1 MLFASIAI
9 FLVSLLLVIRQP
21 AGLGIGTSAWL
32 GAGVALLV
40 GVVSVQDIPV
50 VWAIV
55 WDATFTLIS
64 LILISLILDAAGFF
78 EWSALHIARLAK
90 GHGLR
95 LFLFT
100 VLLTALMAA
109 LFANDGAVLIL
120 TPVVIEMLR
129 LLRLTPV
136 AMMAFV
142 VATGFVADSASLPF
156 KISNL
161 VNIIAANYAGI
172 GFNDYATVMM
182 AVNLIAVLASMLMLW
197 WYFRRDIPRYYD
209 MQELPVP
216 ASVIRDALVFR
227 AGWWVLGAVLITY
240 FLSQRWQIPTSL
252 ITATG
257 ALILLLLAA
266 RKHFSSQQGRAV
278 IPVWTLLREAPWQVV
293 IFSLGMYLVVYGLR
307 NQGLT
312 AQLGG
317 LFTELSHYG
326 LTVTAVSTGF
336 IMAILAAAM
345 NNLPAVLA
353 GSLAIAQTDVSP
365 VLREAMVYA
374 NIVGCDLGPK
384 MTPIGSLATLLWLHV
399 LAQRGITISWGQY
412 FRIGVILTVPVLL
425 VVLLSLSWVLTNLRY

>member
-1 MLFASIAI
+1 MLLIAIVI
-9 FLVSLLLVIRQP
+9 FLVTLALVIKQP
-21 AGLGIGTSAWL
+21 AGLEIGTSAWL
-32 GAGVALLV
+32 GAGVALLA
-40 GVVSVQDIPV
+40 GVVSIQDIPV

-78 EWSALHIARLAK
+78 EWSALHIARLAR
-90 GHGLR
+90 GSGLW
-95 LFLFT
+95 LFVFT
-100 VLLTALMAA
+100 ILLTAIMAA

-129 LLRLTPV
+129 VLRLKPV

-142 VATGFVADSASLPF
+142 IATGFVADSASLAF

-172 GFNDYATVMM
+172 GFNDYAAVMA
-182 AVNLIAVLASMLMLW
+182 AVNLISVLASLLILW

-209 MQELPVP
+209 MQGLSAP

-227 AGWWVLGAVLITY
+227 VGWWVLGGVLVAY

-252 ITATG
+252 ITAAG

-266 RKHFSSQQGRAV
+266 RKHFSTQQGQAV
-278 IPVWTLLREAPWQVV
+278 IPVWTLVREAPWQVV
-293 IFSLGMYLVVYGLR
+293 TFSLGMYLVVYGLR

-312 AQLGG
+312 AQLGS
-317 LFTELSHYG
+317 LFTALSHYG
-326 LTVTAVSTGF
+326 LTVTAMGTGI
-336 IMAILAAAM
+336 IMAVLAAAM

-353 GSLAIAQTDVSP
+353 GSLAIAQTSVP
-365 VLREAMVYA
+365 PALREAMVYA
-374 NIVGCDLGPK
+374 NIIGCDLGPK

-412 FRIGVILTVPVLL
+412 FRIGVILTVPVLII
-425 VVLLSLSWVLTNLRY
+425 VLLSLSWVLG